1 MSKKNLLLV
10 VDGIVNLVL
19 GILLMFFPAQLME
32 AFDLPKVET
41 FFYVNILGSVLF
53 GIGIALLLEYYTGKI
68 GITGLGIGG
77 AIAINFCGG
86 GALVYWLLFGNLGL
100 TPGGAIF
107 LWSIA
112 VVVLGVGV
120 VETLTNSWKEDG

>member
-10 VDGIVNLVL
+10 IDGIVNLAL
-19 GILLMFFPAQLME
+19 GILLMFFPSQLIF

-41 FFYVNILGSVLF
+41 FFYVNIFGAVLF
-53 GIGIALLLEYYTGKI
+53 GIGIALLLEHFAGKN

-77 AIAINFCGG
+77 AIAVNLCGG
-86 GALVYWLLFGNLGL
+86 AALVFWLLFGGLNLS
-100 TPGGAIF
+100 PGGVIF

-112 VVVLGVGV
+112 VIVLGIALA
-120 VETLTNSWKEDG
+120 ELLSKTWKE